1 MMYITTDNYKKK
13 ICLEKSFQPTEK
25 KISDVDRDKL
35 INYLLEELSIRNA
48 IGSYAKKKKLLE
60 KLLVELSPNY
70 RLTENFH
77 MLLDTLLQVELRQK
91 HLTDSKSLPR
101 SESGTYNELSK
112 AAIWKG
118 DITTLKVDAIV
129 NAANNQ
135 LLGCFIPFHGCID
148 NVIHCAAGPRLRKD
162 CYTIMSLQG
171 EVEPTGLAKMTR
183 AYNLPSR
190 YVIHTVGPI
199 VKGKLTELNRSD
211 LRSSYLSCL
220 ELSKELN
227 GIRSIAFCSISTG
240 LYGFPFEEA
249 AKIAINTVNTWFA
262 ENLNGLDYVVFNVF
276 KDSEKLIY
284 ERLLRA

>member
-1 MMYITTDNYKKK
+1 MFITVDKYKKN
-13 ICLEKSFQPTEK
+13 ICLEEYFQSVETSISEVD
-25 KISDVDRDKL
+25 SDVL
-35 INYLLEELSIRNA
+35 LNYLLEGFGIKNAMDSYVTKRN
-48 IGSYAKKKKLLE
+48 ILE
-60 KLLVELSPNY
+60 KLLVELPPNY
-70 RLTENFH
+70 GLTDKFH
-77 MLLDTLLQVELRQK
+77 KSLDTLLQAELRQK
-91 HLTDSKSLPR
+91 YLTDADFLPKIG
-101 SESGTYNELSK
+101 SGPYHELSK
-112 AAIWKG
+112 SAIWNG

-148 NVIHCAAGPRLRKD
+148 NIIHCAAGPRLRKD

-171 EVEPTGLAKMTR
+171 EVEATGLAKVTR

-220 ELSKELN
+220 ELSKELK

-240 LYGFPFEEA
+240 VYGFPFEEA
-249 AKIAINTVNTWFA
+249 AKIAIDTVNTWFSG
-262 ENLNGLDYVVFNVF
+262 NPNGLDYVVFNVF

-284 ERLLRA
+284 ERLLRN